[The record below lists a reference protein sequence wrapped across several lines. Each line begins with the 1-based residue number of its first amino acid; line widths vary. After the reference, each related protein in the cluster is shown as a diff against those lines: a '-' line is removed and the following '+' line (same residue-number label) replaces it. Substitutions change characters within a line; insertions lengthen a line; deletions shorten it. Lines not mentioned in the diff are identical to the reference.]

1 MKAVSLVYLRDLLN
15 TFSAFGEIIMLG
27 ENFVYFFTVQGFF
40 VGIIFGILKS
50 FDANGLF
57 VYTFLI
63 TIFFYLFSHIVIAFY
78 YRTLAAKTYAFPRDT
93 HEHQLDTIVKE
104 INKREKLIDSAIK
117 ITDLAIKMN
126 KDETEGK
133 EA

>member
-1 MKAVSLVYLRDLLN
+1 
-15 TFSAFGEIIMLG
+15 MLG

-50 FDANGLF
+50 FDAEGLF

-63 TIFFYLFSHIVIAFY
+63 TIFFYLFSHIIIALY
-78 YRTLAAKTYAFPRDT
+78 YRTITAKAYLFPKEDHERD
-93 HEHQLDTIVKE
+93 LDSFVKE
-104 INKREKLIDSAIK
+104 INKREKLIDSACK

-126 KDETEGK
+126 SEDLGQET
-133 EA
+133 A

>member
-1 MKAVSLVYLRDLLN
+1 
-15 TFSAFGEIIMLG
+15 MLG

-57 VYTFLI
+57 IYTFFI
-63 TIFFYLFSHIVIAFY
+63 TTFFYLFSHIIIALY
-78 YRTLAAKTYAFPRDT
+78 YKTLTARSYKFPRDT
-93 HEHQLDTIVKE
+93 HERELDLFVKE

-126 KDETEGK
+126 NDELQGQK
-133 EA
+133 S